1 MLGRIHVS
9 IPAKTTQLF
18 SSKPHPGFVRITLLH
33 FCISITNKLTTFFP
47 ASVSQLRASV
57 TTKTTRKSLQLQHV
71 PEIETENHQKVRL
84 SVSLSFGFFW
94 APEFQFSI
102 RNFESFNWSHLWKRF
117 HLWYEPVNRIWR
129 LSFIPMTWDVIL
141 PPCRGSQDLH
151 LHAQDQMNRFK
162 VVSFSCVWAASLV
175 QEAYI
180 LQFMYVGEAPANW
193 EKVLQGIRQMRSS
206 ADEHEPVAHEETA
219 DNTVL
224 PKV

>member
-102 RNFESFNWSHLWKRF
+102 RNFESFNWSRLWKRF
-117 HLWYEPVNRIWR
+117 HLWYEPVNRILKIKFHSDDMR
-129 LSFIPMTWDVIL
+129 CDFAPM
-141 PPCRGSQDLH
+141 
-151 LHAQDQMNRFK
+151 
-162 VVSFSCVWAASLV
+162 
-175 QEAYI
+175 
-180 LQFMYVGEAPANW
+180 
-193 EKVLQGIRQMRSS
+193 QGIAGFALARARSNES
-206 ADEHEPVAHEETA
+206 VQSGEFFLRLGCVVGSGSLHFAVHVCRWSPCQLGKGSSRNSPNEEFCRWTWTSCTRG
-219 DNTVL
+219 NCW
-224 PKV
+224 